1 MPIRLTAVA
10 ADDPQCAVV
19 ALTSFSRLGGGACQW
34 SAADLAFVSIVNRG
48 RDDRSN
54 PQVSSLTFSCSLHC
68 FGPCLNIRYT
78 RNILALEIWF
88 GE

>member
-1 MPIRLTAVA
+1 MPVRLTVVA

-19 ALTSFSRLGGGACQW
+19 ASTSFWRLGGGACQW
-34 SAADLAFVSIVNRG
+34 STVALAFVSIVNHG
-48 RDDRSN
+48 RDNRS
-54 PQVSSLTFSCSLHC
+54 FSCSLHY
-68 FGPCLNIRYT
+68 FGPCLNKRYT